1 MECSKDVQRYTAILE
16 EEKVYVFLDG
26 LDDQLDQV
34 KSTVLQMQPFP
45 TIEQAYMCIRRE
57 MVL

>member
-26 LDDQLDQV
+26 LDDWLDQV
-34 KSTVLQMQPFP
+34 KSTMLQMQPFFA
-45 TIEQAYMCIRRE
+45 IE
-57 MVL
+57 